1 MSVMDVVLIFLSGVM
16 STLYYE
22 YTHGK
27 IKIFLSVSII
37 DKSGMLEVR

>member
-1 MSVMDVVLIFLSGVM
+1 MSVLDVITIFLCGVM

-27 IKIFLSVSII
+27 KLQS
-37 DKSGMLEVR
+37 